1 MDRGATSRVDT
12 AMSRYPAPRP
22 HLVSVF
28 GALLLGATACNNT
41 AYADRTA
48 PGAIAAAPAPY
59 SIEILDEMGLPTT
72 AYHHRGRTYVMGQAG
87 ERYVV
92 RVTNPTPRRIEAM
105 ISIDGLDA
113 VDGEP
118 ADMRKRGY
126 VIQPYGELRVEGFRV
141 STEQV
146 ASFRFSSVGNSY
158 AGRKGKARNVGVIG
172 VAIFEEQGPPQM
184 ALGQAAPEGQ
194 GYYRGGGGA
203 GDDRDQAAPSAP
215 GKDFGGATGGDPRS
229 APEPRAAERAD
240 AAKSSGRIEASRS
253 RAPSM
258 NEEAGAPADSAC
270 CQPPPSARPG
280 LGTEF
285 GEYRYSAVSWTQFVR
300 THPVQPSAVLE
311 LRYNDAPGLQA
322 LGIRLVHESDIVTRE
337 AATPF
342 PGDPHFAQPPR

>member
-1 MDRGATSRVDT
+1 LDRGAGSRVDS
-12 AMSRYPAPRP
+12 AMSRYQAPRP
-22 HLVSVF
+22 HTIPLI
-28 GALLLGATACNNT
+28 GALVLGAMACNNS
-41 AYADRTA
+41 AAHADRVATS
-48 PGAIAAAPAPY
+48 AIAPAPAPAPY
-59 SIEILDEMGLPTT
+59 SIEILDEMGMPVT
-72 AYHHRGRTYVMGQAG
+72 AYHHRGRTYVLGHAG

-92 RVTNPTPRRIEAM
+92 RVTNPTPQRIEAL

-184 ALGQAAPEGQ
+184 AIPQPAPEWQ
-194 GYYRGGGGA
+194 GYYRGGA
-203 GDDRDQAAPSAP
+203 DDRDPAAPAAPPADGFRGAP
-215 GKDFGGATGGDPRS
+215 GAATGG
-229 APEPRAAERAD
+229 APSPRAAERAD
-240 AAKSSGRIEASRS
+240 ASKSIGRAEAR
-253 RAPSM
+253 RPAM
-258 NEEAGAPADSAC
+258 DEESGAPAGSAC
-270 CQPPPSARPG
+270 CAPPPRSRPG

-285 GEYRYSAVSWTQFVR
+285 GEYRHSAVSWTQFVR

-322 LGIRLVHESDIVTRE
+322 LGIQLVDTNDIVTRE
-337 AATPF
+337 TASPF
-342 PGDPHFAQPPR
+342 PGDPSFARPPH

>member
-1 MDRGATSRVDT
+1 
-12 AMSRYPAPRP
+12 
-22 HLVSVF
+22 
-28 GALLLGATACNNT
+28 
-41 AYADRTA
+41 
-48 PGAIAAAPAPY
+48 
-59 SIEILDEMGLPTT
+59 MGLPVT
-72 AYHHRGRTYVMGQAG
+72 AYHHRGRTYVLGHAG
-87 ERYVV
+87 ERYIV
-92 RVTNPTPRRIEAM
+92 RITNPTPSRVEAL

-184 ALGQAAPEGQ
+184 VLPQAAPEWQ
-194 GYYRGGGGA
+194 GYHRGGGGYGA
-203 GDDRDQAAPSAP
+203 PERDRAAPATPPADDFDGAP
-215 GKDFGGATGGDPRS
+215 AGATGR

-240 AAKSSGRIEASRS
+240 AAKSVGRAEASR
-253 RAPSM
+253 RPAM

-270 CQPPPSARPG
+270 CAPPPRSRPG

-300 THPVQPSAVLE
+300 THPVQPSTMLE

-322 LGIRLVHESDIVTRE
+322 LGIQLVDTNDLVTRE
-337 AATPF
+337 TATPF
-342 PGDPHFAQPPR
+342 PGDPSFAQPPR

>member
-1 MDRGATSRVDT
+1 
-12 AMSRYPAPRP
+12 
-22 HLVSVF
+22 
-28 GALLLGATACNNT
+28 
-41 AYADRTA
+41 
-48 PGAIAAAPAPY
+48 
-59 SIEILDEMGLPTT
+59 
-72 AYHHRGRTYVMGQAG
+72 
-87 ERYVV
+87 VV
-92 RVTNPTPRRIEAM
+92 RVTNPTPNRIEAL

-158 AGRKGKARNVGVIG
+158 AGRKGKARNVGVVG

-184 ALGQAAPEGQ
+184 VIPQAAPEWHGQ
-194 GYYRGGGGA
+194 GYYRGGGA
-203 GDDRDQAAPSAP
+203 DRDRAVPAPSAP
-215 GKDFGGATGGDPRS
+215 AADDFEGAPGGAATGK

-240 AAKSSGRIEASRS
+240 AAKSAGRAEVSR
-253 RAPSM
+253 RPSMHM
-258 NEEAGAPADSAC
+258 NEEASAPADGAC
-270 CQPPPSARPG
+270 CAPPPSARPG

-300 THPVQPSAVLE
+300 THPVRPSAVLE

-322 LGIRLVHESDIVTRE
+322 LGIQLVDTNDIVTRE
-337 AATPF
+337 TATPF
-342 PGDPHFAQPPR
+342 PGDPGFAQPPR

>member
-1 MDRGATSRVDT
+1 MDRGARSRVDT
-12 AMSRYPAPRP
+12 AMSRYSAPRP

-48 PGAIAAAPAPY
+48 PSAIAATPAPAPY
-59 SIEILDEMGLPTT
+59 SFEVLDEMGLPVT
-72 AYHHRGRTYVMGQAG
+72 AYHHRGRTYVLGHAG

-92 RVTNPTPRRIEAM
+92 RVTNPTPRRIEAL

-146 ASFRFSSVGNSY
+146 ASFRFSSVAGSY

-194 GYYRGGGGA
+194 GYYRGGIGGA
-203 GDDRDQAAPSAP
+203 GAERDQAAPASPAD
-215 GKDFGGATGGDPRS
+215 DFGGAPAPSAAPR
-229 APEPRAAERAD
+229 APEARAAERAD
-240 AAKSSGRIEASRS
+240 AGKSAGRAEVSR
-253 RAPSM
+253 RRPAM
-258 NEEAGAPADSAC
+258 DEEASAC
-270 CQPPPSARPG
+270 CQPPPQSRPG

-322 LGIRLVHESDIVTRE
+322 LGIRLVDERDVVTRE
-337 AATPF
+337 TATPF
-342 PGDPHFAQPPR
+342 PGDPSFAQPPR